1 MFKRIITTLALTLLL
16 GVTAAQAMS
25 LNVITKDLAGTP
37 GSRVGWSFSLN
48 NDTPF
53 DLYVLRVYADGTL
66 FGADGKSALGNFR
79 DEIAYTS
86 GNNGIVVESGETYN
100 GSFPVDGL
108 ASFAINSGA
117 PYLASVTGKMYLD
130 YELYDVNVDFQGG
143 GGVDGPVSG
152 RGSFGFGDRRSR
164 TLHLRSCRSR
174 SGRHGPAPPA
184 AAGPM
189 IRS

>member
-130 YELYDVNVDFQGG
+130 YELYDVNVDFQGAGVLTAQYRGEEALASVTAVPEPSTYALVGLGLG
-143 GGVDGPVSG
+143 GMALL
-152 RGSFGFGDRRSR
+152 RRR
-164 TLHLRSCRSR
+164 QRDQ
-174 SGRHGPAPPA
+174 
-184 AAGPM
+184 
-189 IRS
+189 